1 MKNMSTSQ
9 VNNNQIN
16 QDSGPHP
23 HRWKALGILSLA
35 QFLIILD
42 TSIIGVALPTI
53 QLTAAIST
61 THKEQ
66 TGLASGL
73 VNTSYQIGSALGLAI
88 IVAIASNQT
97 ETLENIGLP
106 SIEAI
111 NGGFHSAF
119 IVGAIISVIA
129 TALVVIGLK
138 MRMKMSTEKTIA
150 KN

>member
-1 MKNMSTSQ
+1 LKRHQ
-9 VNNNQIN
+9 
-16 QDSGPHP
+16 
-23 HRWKALGILSLA
+23 
-35 QFLIILD
+35 
-42 TSIIGVALPTI
+42 
-53 QLTAAIST
+53 
-61 THKEQ
+61 
-66 TGLASGL
+66 
-73 VNTSYQIGSALGLAI
+73 YALGLAI

-111 NGGFHSAF
+111 NDGFHSAF

-138 MRMKMSTEKTIA
+138 MRMRMKMSTEKTIA

>member
-1 MKNMSTSQ
+1 LKRHQ
-9 VNNNQIN
+9 
-16 QDSGPHP
+16 
-23 HRWKALGILSLA
+23 
-35 QFLIILD
+35 
-42 TSIIGVALPTI
+42 
-53 QLTAAIST
+53 
-61 THKEQ
+61 
-66 TGLASGL
+66 
-73 VNTSYQIGSALGLAI
+73 YALGLAI

-97 ETLENIGLP
+97 ETLENIRLP

-138 MRMKMSTEKTIA
+138 MRMRMKMSTEKTIA